1 MSTQLIKTNS
11 STYGTDR
18 RFASISKVL
27 SLALYSIR
35 GIQNKAYLLQIGNQ
49 SIWVYCHMK
58 GLGRCD
64 GNGWT
69 LVMKMNGS
77 KVYTAFILK
86 GKKLMQAM
94 LQKIKTYPAYKM
106 HRE

>member
-1 MSTQLIKTNS
+1 
-11 STYGTDR
+11 
-18 RFASISKVL
+18 
-27 SLALYSIR
+27 
-35 GIQNKAYLLQIGNQ
+35 
-49 SIWVYCHMK
+49 MK

-94 LQKIKTYPAYKM
+94 LQKIKTYPAYKI